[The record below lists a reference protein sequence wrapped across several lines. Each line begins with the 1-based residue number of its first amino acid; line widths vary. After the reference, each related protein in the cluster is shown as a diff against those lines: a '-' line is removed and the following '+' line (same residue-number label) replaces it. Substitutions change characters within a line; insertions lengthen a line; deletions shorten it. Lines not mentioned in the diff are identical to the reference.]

1 MSTLDETRFIERQQ
15 FFNGQRLLAADLQ
28 GLEAF
33 NREMRWLHNASLH
46 QPGIGSGLAVF
57 GEKGDRQVRV
67 MPGYALDAL
76 GREIVLIEP
85 LAEQVPPV
93 AGDESGG
100 PAFFDLAIA
109 YPRDDD
115 LEEVESRQGLCD
127 TLGTVRLQEKP
138 ILCWIRLV
146 RDQAGNY
153 VVQDARLQ
161 KDINDGLK
169 IVLARAEVLNCQLN
183 KPLSVMERRNA
194 RPAKTPYLD
203 CGIETDPVWEPWG
216 PLSERILLDHSRN
229 EPVVI
234 GLQTTIDTSQA
245 GFTIPPCYTARLDG
259 PRLIERVG
267 PPPVIEG
274 FPEGP
279 LPQPTFAVLLYQENL
294 NITDATPDSFRLY
307 MLLLIV
313 PIQGDLMEFTTL
325 IDDYRERMTDRV
337 TELGGSPAAE
347 EQALAEII
355 AELGQRIIR
364 DWIPDDWS
372 IVWMGIEG

>member
-57 GEKGDRQVRV
+57 GEKGDRQVQV
-67 MPGYALDAL
+67 MPGYALDSL

-85 LAEQVPPV
+85 LTEQVPPV

-146 RDQAGNY
+146 KDQAGNY

-183 KPLSVMERRNA
+183 KRLSVMERRNA
-194 RPAKTPYLD
+194 RPEKTPYLD
-203 CGIETDPVWEPWG
+203 CGIEPDPVWEPWG
-216 PLSERILLDHSRN
+216 PLSERILLDRSEN
-229 EPVVI
+229 EPIVI
-234 GLQTTIDTSQA
+234 GLQATIDTSQA
-245 GFTIPPCYTARLDG
+245 GFSIPPCYTARLDG
-259 PRLIERVG
+259 SRLIERE
-267 PPPVIEG
+267 PPPPEVEI
-274 FPEGP
+274 FPEGVQ
-279 LPQPTFAVLLYQENL
+279 LPGRALLLYQENL
-294 NITDATPDSFRLY
+294 NITDATPDSFHLY
-307 MLLLIV
+307 MVLLIV

-325 IDDYRERMTDRV
+325 IVDYRERMADRV
-337 TELGGSPAAE
+337 TELGGTTAAE
-347 EQALAEII
+347 ERALAEIA
-355 AELGQRIIR
+355 AELDERIIR